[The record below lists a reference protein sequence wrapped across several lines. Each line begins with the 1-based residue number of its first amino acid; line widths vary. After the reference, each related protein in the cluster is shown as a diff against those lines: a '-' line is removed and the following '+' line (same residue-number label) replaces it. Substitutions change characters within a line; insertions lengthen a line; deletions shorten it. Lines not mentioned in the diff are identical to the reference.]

1 MNGIGGDH
9 HDTGILADG
18 SGNLGGAGVGTGYDS
33 VNIIH
38 GSKLFQN
45 VGRFRRI
52 QTVIVVDKL
61 DLAAVD
67 AARFIDQL
75 DRKFGGLLGTL
86 SIRSGRG
93 GRNRS
98 KESDT
103 NGTGINSITAASRTG
118 ILGRFVAAGNKS
130 KDHSQRKNETQ
141 QLFHGCSSS

>member
-18 SGNLGGAGVGTGYDS
+18 SGNLGGTGVGTGYNS

-38 GSKLFQN
+38 GGKLFQN
-45 VGRFRRI
+45 VGSFRRV

-61 DLAAVD
+61 DLATVD

-75 DRKFGGLLGTL
+75 DRELGGLLGAL
-86 SIRSGRG
+86 AVRCGRS

-98 KESDT
+98 KEADT
-103 NGTGINSITAASRTG
+103 NGIGIGGITVTGRAGVIGGFA
-118 ILGRFVAAGNKS
+118 AAGNKGKGHS
-130 KDHSQRKNETQ
+130 KRKNETQ
-141 QLFHGCSSS
+141 